1 LMLMTSDE
9 LGMSMLGRDMDEWGI
24 APLKWEMVVGAGSLM
39 DMRVTEIGENFTAAP
54 RIPRTVNVASNVLD
68 VLDMRDPVAFGE
80 RLGAQQGQSSAASA
94 CNIAAGDELNV
105 EAEGFYNFAA
115 DAHAEALEGL
125 PRDLMFDIM
134 EETGDREPGGDDL
147 LAEEPPFD
155 EEISH
160 DGDVGFERALDEQDV
175 QQIDACSLCAASDG
189 GEMPSVAEA
198 VQKALT
204 TPLGYVSCELG
215 PWLAKPMVGRLTS
228 WPEGQPAQS
237 RSVSMKCY
245 LHPGCSS
252 PAVKRWN
259 IISDDVFYTWLFKGK
274 IPDPGATTAA
284 KKALGVEHKAA
295 WATVFASMNS
305 APLVPVPAASSSGA
319 ASSSHEGRAA
329 PL

>member
-1 LMLMTSDE
+1 MQFFGVCRLKDSIGDVSFSLSALPCIVSLATEISAISNKFRTLMIMTSDE

-68 VLDMRDPVAFGE
+68 VLDMHDPVAFGE

-94 CNIAAGDELNV
+94 CNNAAGDELNV
-105 EAEGFYNFAA
+105 EADGFLDFAA

-160 DGDVGFERALDEQDV
+160 DGDVGFERALL
-175 QQIDACSLCAASDG
+175 SLYAR
-189 GEMPSVAEA
+189 PHT
-198 VQKALT
+198 L
-204 TPLGYVSCELG
+204 
-215 PWLAKPMVGRLTS
+215 
-228 WPEGQPAQS
+228 
-237 RSVSMKCY
+237 
-245 LHPGCSS
+245 
-252 PAVKRWN
+252 
-259 IISDDVFYTWLFKGK
+259 
-274 IPDPGATTAA
+274 
-284 KKALGVEHKAA
+284 
-295 WATVFASMNS
+295 
-305 APLVPVPAASSSGA
+305 
-319 ASSSHEGRAA
+319 
-329 PL
+329 

>member
-1 LMLMTSDE
+1 MARKIFGCFASKKNVCREVMPSNKSRALSAITGRLSSWVDSFGAAACRKCDRLLLLRGRAARLDLEDAQCHLVVLLIDARFSPKMQFFGVCRLKDSIGDYSCSLSALPCVVSLATEMSAISTKFRTLMLMTSDE

-115 DAHAEALEGL
+115 DAHAESLEGL

-155 EEISH
+155 E
-160 DGDVGFERALDEQDV
+160 
-175 QQIDACSLCAASDG
+175 
-189 GEMPSVAEA
+189 
-198 VQKALT
+198 
-204 TPLGYVSCELG
+204 
-215 PWLAKPMVGRLTS
+215 
-228 WPEGQPAQS
+228 
-237 RSVSMKCY
+237 
-245 LHPGCSS
+245 
-252 PAVKRWN
+252 
-259 IISDDVFYTWLFKGK
+259 
-274 IPDPGATTAA
+274 
-284 KKALGVEHKAA
+284 
-295 WATVFASMNS
+295 
-305 APLVPVPAASSSGA
+305 
-319 ASSSHEGRAA
+319 
-329 PL
+329 